1 MFLIL
6 STNNTMY
13 IYFTGMMMNEWT
25 KVLKFYKIFETVL
38 IDHTYLRIDKIINI
52 YGIRRKYREIWRVLL
67 KI

>member
-1 MFLIL
+1 
-6 STNNTMY
+6 MY

-38 IDHTYLRIDKIINI
+38 IDNTYLRIDKIINI